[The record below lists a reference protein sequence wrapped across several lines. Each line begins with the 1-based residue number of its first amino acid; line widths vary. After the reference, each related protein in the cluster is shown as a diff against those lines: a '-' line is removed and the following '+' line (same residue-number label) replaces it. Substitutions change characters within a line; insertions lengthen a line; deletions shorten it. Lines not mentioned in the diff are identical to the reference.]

1 MLTRY
6 ILKNNLFQSVTSS
19 ILCFFIYLHIYAHK
33 IIGELASYIRKK
45 KQIKTNIQY
54 PLFDTLIYNLQRTV
68 AKPLKKQ
75 FRTLKFIFVTLIAYA
90 H

>member
-1 MLTRY
+1 M
-6 ILKNNLFQSVTSS
+6 
-19 ILCFFIYLHIYAHK
+19 
-33 IIGELASYIRKK
+33 ASYICRK
-45 KQIKTNIQY
+45 KQIKTSIQD